1 MWSREFVIHYLS
13 DKLNLFL
20 NIEYY
25 SAKFLMRLY
34 RLILML
40 GLSRLYNLL
49 YNVFYVHNYY
59 SYQAYC
65 SACI

>member
-25 SAKFLMRLY
+25 SAKFLMRLKVNSFA
-34 RLILML
+34 RVIKIIQFIVQCILC
-40 GLSRLYNLL
+40 
-49 YNVFYVHNYY
+49 
-59 SYQAYC
+59 A
-65 SACI
+65 